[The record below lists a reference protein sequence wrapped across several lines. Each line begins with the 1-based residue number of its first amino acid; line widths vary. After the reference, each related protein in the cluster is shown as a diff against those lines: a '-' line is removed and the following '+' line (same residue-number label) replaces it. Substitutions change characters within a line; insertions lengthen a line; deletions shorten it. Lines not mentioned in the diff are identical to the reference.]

1 MPAIRTIPEAWIN
14 RLAALGTSL
23 GGPEFEGACLSAAG
37 FIKDTAAAAAFQE
50 GLSPLDGNQ
59 RDEEKADIV
68 VKAFEPGRRQ
78 AAPGTTPGLVIHL
91 NLLGLYPPDEKEEDP
106 PPGPIP
112 AAQRNC

>member
-1 MPAIRTIPEAWIN
+1 M
-14 RLAALGTSL
+14 AA
-23 GGPEFEGACLSAAG
+23 
-37 FIKDTAAAAAFQE
+37 FIKDPAAAAAFQE

-78 AAPGTTPGLVIHL
+78 AAPGTTSGLVVHL

-106 PPGPIP
+106 PPGINSCNSKNFLSRLLP
-112 AAQRNC
+112 AIYTSLFECFEEFNGHRELCLKTP